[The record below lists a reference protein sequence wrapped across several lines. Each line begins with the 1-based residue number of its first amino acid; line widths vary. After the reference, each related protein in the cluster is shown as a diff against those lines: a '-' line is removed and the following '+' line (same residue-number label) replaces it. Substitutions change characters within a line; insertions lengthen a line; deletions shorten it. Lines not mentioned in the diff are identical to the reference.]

1 MNYIPTN
8 TPIRVEWTVKKG
20 IGNVVEDFSRS
31 EVFLFLETDRDRWA
45 VQCEDKGQGLIL
57 AELPNN
63 MAEGVYHVELIWYK
77 GEDALRSIQRT
88 KKECVFAIDE
98 NVEHKGN
105 KCVVRIESIAFP
117 YGYDGLN
124 GYDLAIM
131 RGEVEPGSISEAEWA
146 NVVKSIA
153 DEAAERKSE
162 VARLDSKDAELA
174 ASIAS
179 EASTRAEADKA
190 LSGRITSIED
200 WHEEVYP
207 SEKSAIYETIA
218 SNKASVD
225 SEIARI
231 DRDTDALESAISK
244 NATDIENQK
253 FDADK
258 SIRAL
263 EVADMN
269 LQKNIDIEAEA
280 RDKADRDFMAS
291 LEDEITKRGND
302 DKVLQQNLNAMDTRV
317 KDLESRLESFY
328 VPSLSV
334 TGGKKV
340 KKGTTQSVTINWT
353 FAFNGAVLTPSTLTF
368 QVGNG
373 AVETLDPSTKSKT
386 VSGITSDTTFTVVAD
401 GNAASTSIRFYDP
414 VLWGV
419 VGANFNPIGDNVKNL
434 TDLGVYGKATQT
446 KTITT
451 SDDVNKFC
459 VAAPEGVLSVRIKD
473 VDGTDVTQSS
483 FTLTQAS
490 ISSVGYNVWTLTNA
504 AYLNGVKYTIEV
516 EEV

>member
-31 EVFLFLETDRDRWA
+31 EVFLFIETDRDRWA
-45 VQCEDKGQGLIL
+45 VQCENKGLGLIT
-57 AELPNN
+57 AELPSN

-77 GEDALRSIQRT
+77 GDAAFRSITRA
-88 KKECVFAIDE
+88 KKECVFAIDK

-105 KCVVRIESIAFP
+105 KCTVRIESIASP
-117 YGYDGLN
+117 YGYDGLS
-124 GYDLAIM
+124 GYELAVI
-131 RGEVEPGSISEAEWA
+131 RGEVAPGSITEKEWA
-146 NVVKSIA
+146 DVVKSIA
-153 DEAAERKSE
+153 DEAAERKRE
-162 VARLDSKDAELA
+162 VARLDRKDAELA
-174 ASIAS
+174 V
-179 EASTRAEADKA
+179 ADKA
-190 LSGRITSIED
+190 LSNRITSIED

-207 SEKSAIYETIA
+207 SEKNAIYNTIA
-218 SNKASVD
+218 RNKASVD

-231 DRDTDALESAISK
+231 DRDTDALESAIIK
-244 NATDIENQK
+244 NASDIENHK
-253 FDADK
+253 FDADE

-302 DKVLQQNLNAMDTRV
+302 DKVLQQNLNAMDSRV

-328 VPSLSV
+328 VPSLAV

-340 KKGTTQSVTINWT
+340 KKGTTQSVTIKWT

-368 QVGNG
+368 QASDGP
-373 AVETLDPSTKSKT
+373 VETLDPSTTSKT

-401 GNAASTSIRFYDP
+401 GNAASTSIKFFDP

-419 VGANFNPIGDNVKNL
+419 VAANFNPIGDNVKNL
-434 TDLGVYGKATQT
+434 NDLGVYGKTTQA
-446 KTITT
+446 KTIST

-459 VAAPEGVLSVRIKD
+459 VAAPEGVLGIRIKD
-473 VDGTDVTQSS
+473 IDGTDVTDTS
-483 FTLTQAS
+483 FTHTQAS

-516 EEV
+516 EEEI